1 MSGEKGSFL
10 GRVGVGET
18 LDCLSL
24 SVALGFLH

>member
-18 LDCLSL
+18 ADCLSL